1 MNNLGKLLMSLAIA
15 IYAFIP
21 PLVDLLTDTHVFH
34 SGWMPHARMH
44 TVWLL
49 GTTSGVGLVSLY
61 LIWIQDANV
70 KFSTNLAG
78 VLSSVVYLAFY
89 LSAFTTSLYGGAL
102 SDLQGGIEKGPLGI
116 DLNLF
121 TFSLAFLTLIVGWV
135 ICSRNRT

>member
-1 MNNLGKLLMSLAIA
+1 MNILGKLLMSLAIA

-21 PLVDLLTDTHVFH
+21 PLVDLTTDTHVFH

-49 GTTSGVGLVSLY
+49 GIISGVGVIALY
-61 LIWIQDANV
+61 LIWIRRAEE

-78 VLSSVVYLAFY
+78 SLSSIVYGAFY

-102 SDLQGGIEKGPLGI
+102 SDMEGGIEKGPLGI
-116 DLNLF
+116 DQNLF
-121 TFSLAFLTLIVGWV
+121 TFSVAFLTLIVGWT
-135 ICSRNRT
+135 ICGRSRT